1 MAVETGWHQRERGAT
16 ERIGLAYPYGRELV
30 HAPIP
35 GNNTELAYDPASGIY
50 LPRTISGPRSLS
62 SYSPD
67 VTKRWL
73 NSAGGSYSIF
83 ANRRVFTAGTGTRS
97 FFVSK
102 AAYSSSGIYHYV
114 TSVGRYQFEHWN
126 GTVSIVD
133 SGLGA
138 NDNDE
143 FLITY
148 NGTTLSFVLWSGGG
162 TRYTYSA
169 AINSYG
175 ASGAYTRINS
185 ADGGQSIGSDYFFV
199 WNRVVTESEIEPLR
213 NNPKAAY
220 RFSPKTVFKFP
231 SAGGGATTLTV
242 QGLTQGHSLGSPSLT
257 EHNILAVQGLGQAH
271 TLGAP
276 TLTQHNVL
284 AANALS
290 HAQSLGAPALTQHN
304 VLAVNAIAQAHAL
317 GNVTLTQAHILTV
330 QGIGQAHSLGAPS
343 LTQHNALTPAPLTQ
357 AQTLGNISLTVA
369 GSIAAADIAQGHS
382 LGTPALTQHHVL
394 TVAALMQAH
403 SLDQPALSQAGT
415 LAVQSMTQ
423 AQVLDAV
430 ALVQHHALAVQAL
443 LQGHALGSITLTAS
457 DALAI
462 DGLTHAQILGAPS
475 LTQHNVLAVQNMT
488 HAQILQA
495 VTLGGLVIGSLRGTL
510 VAYSL
515 LDGEVVC
522 RALLSGSLETVH

>member
-102 AAYSSSGIYHYV
+102 ATYSSSGIYHHV
-114 TSVGRYQFEHWN
+114 TSSGWYKFEHWN
-126 GTVSIVD
+126 GTVSFVD
-133 SGLGA
+133 MPLGA

-148 NGTTLSFVLWSGGG
+148 NGTTLSVVLWSGGG

-175 ASGAYTRINS
+175 ASGAYTEINS

-231 SAGGGATTLTV
+231 SAGGGGATVVEKTFSAQWNSIAEIAQQVTAQWNLNTAVEKAGEFQWNTVVSIEQQNTFQWNSFAAVEQTSTLQWNSIAAISQQATLQWSALAEIAQQTTLQWDVQAAAAGPVITNVDLDNSIANGQTNVEINGSGFGTTGTV
-242 QGLTQGHSLGSPSLT
+242 DIYDEAGNDVFQTGLTWT
-257 EHNILAVQGLGQAH
+257 DTKVTVAVLD
-271 TLGAP
+271 
-276 TLTQHNVL
+276 
-284 AANALS
+284 
-290 HAQSLGAPALTQHN
+290 
-304 VLAVNAIAQAHAL
+304 
-317 GNVTLTQAHILTV
+317 
-330 QGIGQAHSLGAPS
+330 
-343 LTQHNALTPAPLTQ
+343 
-357 AQTLGNISLTVA
+357 A
-369 GSIAAADIAQGHS
+369 GSINGS
-382 LGTPALTQHHVL
+382 C
-394 TVAALMQAH
+394 
-403 SLDQPALSQAGT
+403 T
-415 LAVQSMTQ
+415 LR
-423 AQVLDAV
+423 
-430 ALVQHHALAVQAL
+430 
-443 LQGHALGSITLTAS
+443 
-457 DALAI
+457 
-462 DGLTHAQILGAPS
+462 
-475 LTQHNVLAVQNMT
+475 
-488 HAQILQA
+488 
-495 VTLGGLVIGSLRGTL
+495 LRKTG
-510 VAYSL
+510 
-515 LDGEVVC
+515 
-522 RALLSGSLETVH
+522 